1 MRRVVIVGAGI
12 AGLAAATRLGRD
24 GWRTTVV
31 ERAPGRRSSGYLV
44 NLLGSGY
51 DAAQRLGLLPALSDR
66 ALGSFSTVL
75 VRADGRPK
83 FTVPAALAE
92 ATLGPRA
99 MTVFRGDLEA
109 ALYDAARE
117 HTEFRFDTT
126 VTAIDQ
132 DVDRVR
138 VTLSDGST
146 EEADLLVGADGVHSA
161 TRASVFG
168 AQYRVDLPY
177 VVAAVPLAEPV
188 AEVPESSATTFIG
201 PGRTAAVISLG
212 PGRSSAFFTYRCE
225 DPGREVARGAL
236 DALRA
241 AFADL
246 GGGIPEALRQLAE
259 DPTGAYFDQV
269 SQVVMPKWS
278 DGRVVLLGDAAWCVT
293 LFAGHGA
300 ALALAG
306 ADRLG
311 TALNRP
317 DQDIPAALAGWEASL
332 RPEVVKRQALA
343 RRGMHQYA
351 PPSRVHVWLNDVT
364 MRAITLPGVRGV
376 LRRAVERQNG

>member
-12 AGLAAATRLGRD
+12 AGLAAAARLGRD

-92 ATLGPRA
+92 ATLGPHA

-117 HTEFRFDTT
+117 HTDFRFGTT
-126 VTAIDQ
+126 VTAIEQ
-132 DVDRVR
+132 DADRVR

-161 TRASVFG
+161 TRTSVFG

-225 DPGREVARGAL
+225 DPGWEVARGAL

-246 GGGIPEALRQLAE
+246 GGGIPEALRQLAT
-259 DPTGAYFDQV
+259 DPASAYFDQV
-269 SQVVMPKWS
+269 SQVVMPRWS
-278 DGRVVLLGDAAWCVT
+278 DGRVLLLGDAAWCVT

-317 DQDIPAALAGWEASL
+317 DQDIPTALAGWGAAL